1 MESISVSVITINYNN
16 VKGLRRTIES
26 VVGQTSNDYEFI
38 IIDGGS
44 SDGSVDVIKEYASKY
59 DYWVSEPDGGIY
71 PAMNKGVRAAH
82 GEYCI
87 FMNSGDEFYSKD
99 VIENVFKQGLRED
112 IVCGDICFGEDNI
125 SPNPENVTMRTF
137 YKHTLYHQA
146 SFIKTQL
153 LRDHPYD
160 EQMRSA
166 ADWKFFMHEL
176 VFRNATYKHVPIVIA
191 RFEDGGISMTNSD
204 LSHQEVWNE
213 LKACFPERVL
223 IDYEDY
229 VFGNTPYR
237 RLFTK
242 VEIIPPVRKIVYR
255 FNVALLKIMNLSLNS
270 KWIKELKFSDEG

>member
-1 MESISVSVITINYNN
+1 MKLCIITINYNN
-16 VKGLRRTIES
+16 AEGLRRTIES
-26 VVGQTSNDYEFI
+26 VVCQTSRDYEFVV
-38 IIDGGS
+38 IDGAS
-44 SDGSVDVIKEYASKY
+44 TDSSVDVIKEYADKI

-71 PAMNKGVRAAH
+71 PAMNKGVKVAQ

-99 VIENVFKQGLRED
+99 VIENVVKQGLRED
-112 IVCGDICFGEDNI
+112 IVCGDICFGESNV
-125 SPNPENVTMRTF
+125 SPNPDKVTMRTL
-137 YKHTLYHQA
+137 YKHTLFHQA
-146 SFIKTQL
+146 SFIRTRL

-204 LSHQEVWNE
+204 VSHQEVWNE

-223 IDYEDY
+223 EDYEDY
-229 VFGNTPYR
+229 VYGITPFR
-237 RLFTK
+237 KMFTK
-242 VEIIPPVRKIVYR
+242 VEIIPPLRKIIYR
-255 FNVALLKIMNLSLNS
+255 FNVLMLKVINLRLKSD
-270 KWIKELKFSDEG
+270 WIKELKFSNEE